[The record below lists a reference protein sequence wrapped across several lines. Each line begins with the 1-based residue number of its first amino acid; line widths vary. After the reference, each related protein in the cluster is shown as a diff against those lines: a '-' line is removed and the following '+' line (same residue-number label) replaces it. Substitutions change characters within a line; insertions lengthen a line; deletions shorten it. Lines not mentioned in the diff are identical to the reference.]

1 MLKLLSHL
9 KKYAGWLL
17 LAFAL
22 LFGQAMCELALPDY
36 MSSLVSE
43 GVAVGDMGYVWRKGA
58 MMLLI
63 SLGSAT
69 CAVLVGLLAARIGS
83 GVGRDLRVQVF
94 DKVSGF
100 SSPEFDRFSVS
111 SLITRSTNDITQI
124 QMFSTMM
131 IRMVFYAP
139 IMGIGGIL
147 RAQAKTTNMPGM
159 VATIA
164 VSLVV
169 MISLIVVLMIVVM
182 PRFKRAQKLLDR
194 LNLVAR
200 ERLSGLMV
208 IRAFNTEAHE
218 ERRFDTANRDLTQN
232 HLFVNRTISLMMPV
246 MNMVMNG
253 VSLVVVWIA
262 ASTAANVADV
272 GNMMAF
278 MQYAVQII
286 MSFMMISM
294 VFIILPR
301 ASVSAGRISEI
312 LESPVQ
318 IRDPEKPRPVQKDA
332 LCTIEFDH
340 VSFKYPGAEHD
351 VLHDITFTAK
361 PGETTAFIGS
371 TGCGKTTLIS
381 LIPRLY
387 DTTGGTV
394 RINGTD
400 VRDYTQHGLHELIS
414 FVPQKGVLFS
424 GTIASNIR
432 YGNENASDEQV
443 RRFASI
449 AQSTDFIE
457 EKPEGYNSP
466 VSQGGSNVSGGQ
478 KQRLSIARALA
489 KESPILIFDDSF
501 SALDFKTDAALRH
514 ALSRETQNST
524 MLIVAQRVST
534 IMGAQQIIVLDEGK
548 IAGIGTHRE
557 LLKTCKVYEEIARSQ
572 LSDEE
577 IANEQ

>member
-1 MLKLLSHL
+1 
-9 KKYAGWLL
+9 
-17 LAFAL
+17 
-22 LFGQAMCELALPDY
+22 MCELALPDY

-83 GVGRDLRVQVF
+83 GVGRDLRDQVF
-94 DKVSGF
+94 HKVSGF
-100 SSPEFDRFSVS
+100 SSPEFDKFSVS
-111 SLITRSTNDITQI
+111 SLITRSTNDITQV

-147 RAQAKTTNMPGM
+147 RAHAKATNMPGM

-218 ERRFDTANRDLTQN
+218 EKRFDAANRDLTQN

-262 ASTAANVADV
+262 ARSAANVADV

-318 IRDPEKPRPVQKDA
+318 IRDPEQPHPVRKDA
-332 LCTIEFDH
+332 PCTIEFDH

-351 VLHDITFTAK
+351 VLRDITFTAK

-387 DTTGGTV
+387 DATEGAV
-394 RINGTD
+394 RINNTD
-400 VRDYTQHGLHELIS
+400 VRDYSQHGLHELIS

-432 YGNENASDEQV
+432 YGNEAATDEQV
-443 RRFASI
+443 QRFAAI

-457 EKPEGYNSP
+457 EKPEKYDAT
-466 VSQGGSNVSGGQ
+466 VSQGGTNVSGGQ

-489 KESPILIFDDSF
+489 KESPVLIFDDSF
-501 SALDFKTDAALRH
+501 SALDFKTDAALRR
-514 ALSRETQNST
+514 ALNQETENRT
-524 MLIVAQRVST
+524 TLIVAQRVST
-534 IMGAQQIIVLDEGK
+534 IMGAQQIIVLDEGRV
-548 IAGIGTHRE
+548 AGIGTHRE
-557 LLKTCKVYEEIARSQ
+557 LLKNCKVYEEIARSQ
-572 LSDEE
+572 LSEEE

>member
-572 LSDEE
+572 LSEEE